1 MQCYLGV
8 SETAYAPLSAWN
20 YNTFL
25 VDPESYS
32 EYDNPTLVT
41 WGMGRAGWQKAKIV
55 FSIIR
60 MKIQIVSYIC
70 VCVQ

>member
-1 MQCYLGV
+1 
-8 SETAYAPLSAWN
+8 
-20 YNTFL
+20 